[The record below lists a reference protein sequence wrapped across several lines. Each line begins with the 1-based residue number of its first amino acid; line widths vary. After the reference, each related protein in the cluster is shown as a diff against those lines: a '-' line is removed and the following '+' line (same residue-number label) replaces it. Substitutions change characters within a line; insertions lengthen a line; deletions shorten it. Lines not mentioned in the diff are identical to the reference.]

1 MSGDKDEDKRWYTRV
16 PAISIALVAF
26 LVALT
31 TLVNNVR
38 EIGGFKDKPAAA
50 PAPAAQP
57 ASAPAVAADKPQA
70 PSRYTV
76 LLTLQRIEVVNDGTN
91 GSTAWTF
98 DVEAGGEDLFELPA
112 RDYSDAEDARI
123 ASPRTSDPSMGQV
136 VLVPGQEMPVKID
149 GRSAGLILKAHASG
163 SAVLRAGQS
172 LPPVR
177 VLAGENGRDGEF
189 IFHFATTTTPQ

>member
-31 TLVNNVR
+31 TLINNVR
-38 EIGGFKDKPAAA
+38 EIGGFKEKPAAA
-50 PAPAAQP
+50 PTPAAQP
-57 ASAPAVAADKPQA
+57 AVTATPAPAKPQA

-98 DVEAGGEDLFELPA
+98 DVSAGGEDLFELPA
-112 RDYSDAEDARI
+112 RDYSDADDARI
-123 ASPRTSDPSMGQV
+123 VSPRTSDPSMGQV
-136 VLVPGQEMPVKID
+136 VLVPGQEMPVKIS
-149 GRSAGLILKAHASG
+149 GRSAGLILKAHAGG
-163 SAVLRAGQS
+163 SATLRAGQN

-177 VLAGENGRDGEF
+177 VLAGDNGRDGEF